1 MEKLFSLFDKR
12 HFQASVE
19 GFSGCLVHRCE
30 TIDSTGTVME
40 HFHRNVPQK
49 EIDEILY
56 LVALKKDKQFD
67 QLSISLLLSS
77 FQQLYGPFLPLLV
90 LS

>member
-1 MEKLFSLFDKR
+1 MEKLFPPFDKR
-12 HFQASVE
+12 HSQASVE

-30 TIDSTGTVME
+30 TINSTGTVME

-67 QLSISLLLSS
+67 QLSISLLSPHSSS
-77 FQQLYGPFLPLLV
+77 FMGLFFLLWD
-90 LS
+90 